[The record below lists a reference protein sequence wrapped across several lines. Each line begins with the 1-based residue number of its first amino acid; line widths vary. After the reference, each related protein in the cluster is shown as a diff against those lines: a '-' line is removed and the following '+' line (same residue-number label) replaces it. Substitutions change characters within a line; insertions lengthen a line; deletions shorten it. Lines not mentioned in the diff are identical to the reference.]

1 MTATLSHASDARFQL
16 AKAETWPNPWPMYRA
31 LRDHDPVHHVIPADN
46 PDHDY
51 YVLSRHA
58 DVFAAARDHQTFS
71 SAQGLTVNYGELELI
86 GLADN
91 PPMVM
96 QDPPVHTEFRKLV
109 SRGFTPRQVESV
121 EPKVRDY
128 VIERIERI
136 KSNGGGDIVKE
147 LFKPLPSMVVAHYLG
162 VPEEDR
168 DQFDGWTDAIVA
180 ANTAEGGIGGALGT
194 LGDALGGMMAYF
206 TALVERRKRE
216 ALEDPVDTIS
226 NLVAAGVGADDD
238 IAGVLSILAF
248 TFTMVTGGNDTT
260 TGMLGGSV
268 QLLHQRPDQRR
279 LLAENPELIS
289 DSVDEF
295 LRLTSP
301 VQMLG
306 RTVTRDVTIGET
318 TIPEGR
324 RAMFLYGSGNRD
336 ERQYGDDASELDVTR
351 KPRNILTFSHG
362 AHHCLGAAAAR
373 MQSRVALTELLARI
387 PEFEVD
393 EDGIVWAG
401 GSYVRRP
408 LSVPFRV
415 G

>member
-1 MTATLSHASDARFQL
+1 
-16 AKAETWPNPWPMYRA
+16 MYKA
-31 LRDHDPVHHVIPADN
+31 LRDHDPVHHVVPEDKPAD
-46 PDHDY
+46 DY

-58 DVFAAARDHQTFS
+58 DIFTAARDHQTFS

-121 EPKVRDY
+121 EPKVREY
-128 VIERIERI
+128 VIERVERI
-136 KSNGGGDIVKE
+136 KSNGGGDIVGE

-162 VPEEDR
+162 VPEGDR
-168 DQFDGWTDAIVA
+168 DQFDGWTEAIVA
-180 ANTAEGGIGGALGT
+180 ANTAEGGIGGALET

-206 TALVERRKRE
+206 TALIERRKRE

-226 NLVAAGVGADDD
+226 NLVAAGVGADGD

-279 LLAENPELIS
+279 LLAENPDLIG

-295 LRLTSP
+295 LRLTAP

-306 RTVTRDVTIGET
+306 RTATRDVTIGDT
-318 TIPEGR
+318 TIPAGR
-324 RAMFLYGSGNRD
+324 RVMFLYGSGNRD
-336 ERQYGDDASELDVTR
+336 ERQYGDDAGELDVTR
-351 KPRNILTFSHG
+351 KPRNILSFSHG

-373 MQSRVALTELLARI
+373 MQSRVALTELMARI
-387 PEFEVD
+387 PDFEVD
-393 EDGIVWAG
+393 EDAIVWAG

-408 LSVPFRV
+408 LSVPITV
-415 G
+415 N

>member
-1 MTATLSHASDARFQL
+1 MTAVMSHPEVRFEL
-16 AKAETWPNPWPMYRA
+16 ATAATWPDPWPMYRS
-31 LRDHDPVHHVIPADN
+31 LRDHDPVHHVIPADE
-46 PDHDY
+46 PGHDY

-96 QDPPVHTEFRKLV
+96 QDPPAHTAFRKLV

-121 EPKVRDY
+121 EPKVRQY
-128 VIERIERI
+128 VRERVGRLRA
-136 KSNGGGDIVKE
+136 NGGGDVVAE

-162 VPEEDR
+162 VPEADR
-168 DQFDGWTDAIVA
+168 DRFDGWTDAIVA
-180 ANTAEGGIGGALGT
+180 ANTSADGIGGVLTT
-194 LGDALGGMMAYF
+194 LGDALGEMTEYF
-206 TALVERRKRE
+206 TSLIERRRTE
-216 ALEDPVDTIS
+216 PEDDTVS
-226 NLVAAGVGADDD
+226 HLVAAGVGADGDVS
-238 IAGVLSILAF
+238 GLLSILSF

-268 QLLHQRPDQRR
+268 QLLHQRPDQRA
-279 LLAENPELIS
+279 LLAENPSLIS

-306 RTVTRDVTIGET
+306 RTVTRDVTIGDT

-324 RAMFLYGSGNRD
+324 RAMLIYGSGNRD
-336 ERQYGDDASELDVTR
+336 ERQYGPDAEELDVTR

-373 MQSRVALTELLARI
+373 MQSRVALEELLSVI
-387 PEFEVD
+387 PDFKVD
-393 EDGIVWAG
+393 EDDIVWAG

-408 LSVPFRV
+408 LSMPFRV

>member
-1 MTATLSHASDARFQL
+1 
-16 AKAETWPNPWPMYRA
+16 MYRA
-31 LRDHDPVHHVIPADN
+31 LRDHDPVHHVVPEDK

-51 YVLSRHA
+51 YVMSRHA
-58 DVFAAARDHQTFS
+58 DIFTAARDHQTFS

-109 SRGFTPRQVESV
+109 SRGFTPRQVEAV
-121 EPKVRDY
+121 EPKVREY
-128 VIERIERI
+128 VIERVERI
-136 KSNGGGDIVKE
+136 RSNGGGDIVAE

-162 VPEEDR
+162 VPEADR
-168 DQFDGWTDAIVA
+168 DQFDGWTEAIVA
-180 ANTAEGGIGGALGT
+180 ANTAEGGIGGALET

-206 TALVERRKRE
+206 TALIERRRTE
-216 ALEDPVDTIS
+216 PLEDRDDTVS
-226 NLVAAGVGADDD
+226 HLVAAGVGADGD

-268 QLLHQRPDQRR
+268 QLLHQRPDQRK
-279 LLAENPELIS
+279 LLTENPDLIGDSIDEL
-289 DSVDEF
+289 
-295 LRLTSP
+295 LRLTAP

-306 RTVTRDVTIGET
+306 RTVTRDVTVADT

-324 RAMFLYGSGNRD
+324 RVMFLYGSGNRD
-336 ERQYGDDASELDVTR
+336 ERQYGADAGELDVTR
-351 KPRNILTFSHG
+351 KPRNILSFSHG

-373 MQSRVALTELLARI
+373 MQARVALEELLSRI
-387 PEFEVD
+387 PDFEVD

-408 LSVPFRV
+408 LSVPFLV
-415 G
+415 K

>member
-1 MTATLSHASDARFQL
+1 MTATLSQGSSAHFQL
-16 AKAETWPNPWPMYRA
+16 ATADTWASPWEMYRA
-31 LRDHDPVHHVIPADN
+31 LRDHDPVHHVIPADR

-51 YVLSRHA
+51 YVMSRHA
-58 DVFAAARDHQTFS
+58 DIFAAARDHETYS

-86 GLADN
+86 GLSDN

-96 QDPPVHTEFRKLV
+96 QDPPVHTEFRRLV
-109 SRGFTPRQVESV
+109 SRGFTPRQVEAV
-121 EPKVRDY
+121 EPKVREF
-128 VIERIERI
+128 VVQRIEKLRAD
-136 KSNGGGDIVKE
+136 GGGDIVAE

-162 VPEEDR
+162 VPEADR
-168 DQFDGWTDAIVA
+168 DKFDGWTEAIVA
-180 ANTAEGGIGGALGT
+180 SNTAEGGLTGALGH
-194 LGDALGGMMAYF
+194 LGDALGEMMAYF
-206 TALVERRKRE
+206 TALIERRRTE
-216 ALEDPVDTIS
+216 PEDDTVS
-226 NLVAAGVGADDD
+226 HLVAAGVGADGD

-268 QLLHQRPDQRR
+268 QLLHQRPDQRK
-279 LLAENPELIS
+279 LLADNADLIPDAIDEL
-289 DSVDEF
+289 

-306 RTVTRDVTIGET
+306 RTVTRDVTVADT

-324 RAMFLYGSGNRD
+324 RVMLLYASANHD
-336 ERQYGDDASELDVTR
+336 ERQYGDDAAELDVMR

-373 MQSRVALTELLARI
+373 MQSRVALTELMARI
-387 PEFEVD
+387 PNFEVD
-393 EDGIVWAG
+393 EDAIVWAG

-408 LSVPFRV
+408 LSVPFTV
-415 G
+415 NS